1 MGLVSKFGKVSN
13 VDTSC
18 VFFYKFGPKPQ
29 MLLSLRKI
37 ANIILEEFEAATCDI
52 SERCFLFHIFTFLCS
67 WAPYPRVKLVT
78 RALSHN

>member
-1 MGLVSKFGKVSN
+1 ML
-13 VDTSC
+13 TPRA
-18 VFFYKFGPKPQ
+18 FFYKFGPKPQ

-37 ANIILEEFEAATCDI
+37 ANIILEEFEAATCDV